1 MSSNGPTLMHTA
13 RQMGLSFSDEQ
24 HSQIIKKAGEI
35 SENNMFGNGFSLVE
49 TYGKYGVISALQGDH
64 KEVAVIINT
73 KNQTTLDWKKVATDL
88 SGNMQAFN
96 LDIWALKNGVNRISL
111 NQAEA
116 DIKMLA
122 AVYYNLATLYT
133 LAGPSL
139 RVAIR

>member
-1 MSSNGPTLMHTA
+1 
-13 RQMGLSFSDEQ
+13 
-24 HSQIIKKAGEI
+24 
-35 SENNMFGNGFSLVE
+35 
-49 TYGKYGVISALQGDH
+49 
-64 KEVAVIINT
+64 
-73 KNQTTLDWKKVATDL
+73 
-88 SGNMQAFN
+88 MQAFN